1 MDLVEK
7 KLNAENK
14 NKGIIITVTVHILL
28 AFFAFFTVLQ
38 KMDTPVEQ
46 SFYIDFETEPKAVL
60 PPDDPKDVF
69 LENIPLVNTTAD
81 SRDNT
86 SKSNS
91 DPGAAKGNDV
101 SKKTGAVSGTNKNN
115 MPASPKTGGTTSEK
129 SDGKKTGEDSFV
141 EDKSSDVAL
150 EQKKKYS
157 GLFGSGSTSGNGS
170 GNNNPDGMKGENGG
184 LPNGKALDGLSKGTG
199 RVSGGLNG
207 RGIAYTP
214 TFSDNSQRTGRVALI
229 ICVDKNGKVTGAD
242 FTQKGSTTSDSYLI
256 DLARKTALQY
266 RFVKSDVESQCGTVN
281 IDFKVI

>member
-7 KLNAENK
+7 KLNTENK
-14 NKGIIITVTVHILL
+14 NKSIIVTLTVHILL

-38 KMDTPVEQ
+38 KMDVPVEQ
-46 SFYIDFETEPKAVL
+46 SFYIDIETEPKAIL
-60 PPDDPKDVF
+60 PPDDSESPI
-69 LENIPLVNTTAD
+69 LENIPLVNTTTN
-81 SRDNT
+81 SRENT
-86 SKSNS
+86 AKPNP
-91 DPGAAKGNDV
+91 DPGAAKGNNIA
-101 SKKTGAVSGTNKNN
+101 KKTGAVSGTNKNN
-115 MPASPKTGGTTSEK
+115 MPASPKTGGASSEK
-129 SDGKKTGEDSFV
+129 SDGKKTGEDNFV

-157 GLFGSGSTSGNGS
+157 GLFGSGSTSGSGS

-207 RGIAYTP
+207 RGITYTP

-229 ICVDKNGKVTGAD
+229 ICVDRNGKVTGAD

-266 RFVKSDVESQCGTVN
+266 RFVKSEIDSQCGTVN